1 MNDHFVSQQ
10 LKKLRQIQPATDWV
24 DQQRQVIMAQ
34 VYNGQTPTDQ
44 FSYWSN
50 LWLSFKY
57 AFSQPGVVVSAIL
70 TIVLLGGGTTSYLA
84 GRHAKPGDSLYIAKQ
99 INERAKLLVV
109 SFDRD
114 EQNRL
119 KLAMASQRVTDMSG
133 VDPVTNQKQ
142 AEAISR
148 EFKQA
153 VSEVK
158 NQLVKA
164 ETKAAAQAVIKATKS
179 ETELAA
185 TTSTEP
191 TFSVATGRDRDDR
204 IEINEPIEATLTPRQ
219 IIEEA
224 EQLFDKQDYSATI
237 DKLQAA
243 SELLESSK

>member
-44 FSYWSN
+44 FSYWTN

-70 TIVLLGGGTTSYLA
+70 TIVLA